1 MREGSTL
8 RKSIAFVL
16 LAAALALLLGA
27 GIKSYKVY
35 DPTVDDFGIP
45 TFLRVSE
52 RQMTID
58 ATFHGV
64 DRIDGRLTTTYDRL
78 SGPGKRPCP
87 T

>member
-1 MREGSTL
+1 MREESAV
-8 RKSIAFVL
+8 RKSIAWAL
-16 LAAALALLLGA
+16 LAAALAMLLGA
-27 GIKSYKVY
+27 GFKTYRVY
-35 DPTVDDFGIP
+35 DPTIDDFGIP

-64 DRIDGRLTTTYDRL
+64 DRRDGRLITTYDRL
-78 SGPGKRPCP
+78 AGPGKRPCP